1 MPARAVFPL
10 PMDALDVVLPTFLI
24 LLFNTNLF
32 INSQGVTYGV
42 NLEEQKKKKK
52 ETPPFKSPAHTHGFA
67 SIRKALENCLRET
80 ILT

>member
-10 PMDALDVVLPTFLI
+10 PMDASDVVLPTFLI

-42 NLEEQKKKKK
+42 NLEEQKKKN
-52 ETPPFKSPAHTHGFA
+52 PPFKSPAHTHGFA

>member
-10 PMDALDVVLPTFLI
+10 PMDALDVVLPILFLI

-42 NLEEQKKKKK
+42 NLEEQKK